1 MVDNGL
7 VLGERSEL
15 PSYKRDFVTSIDG
28 TTIGYRQLGQGPGLI
43 LLHGGMKSSQDFM
56 KLAESLSDA
65 FSVYVPDR
73 RGRGMSGGYGDHFSI
88 AREVEDIGALTA
100 KTGACFLFGLSAGG
114 LVVLKTAL
122 ANSRVRRVALYE
134 PPLSIKG
141 SAPRG
146 WVSRYERELDQGKA
160 AAAVVTAL
168 TGIGT
173 EPLFRRLPRFV
184 LVPLMALIMKLQR
197 DPSGD
202 DVTIRSLI
210 STMRF
215 EMRIASEMADT
226 LQNYRLL
233 QTPILLLGGGRS
245 PSFLK
250 TALDGLEATLP
261 SVTRKTFPALGHDGP
276 EDDGKPKLIAGEL
289 RHFFL
294 ADQLRDDGLRCR

>member
-1 MVDNGL
+1 
-7 VLGERSEL
+7 L

-56 KLAESLSDA
+56 KLAEILSDT

-73 RGRGMSGGYGDHFSI
+73 RGRGMSGGHGDHFNI
-88 AREVEDIGALTA
+88 TREVEDTKALMA
-100 KTGACFLFGLSAGG
+100 KTGACSLFGLSAGG

-122 ANSRVRRVALYE
+122 ANSEVRRVALYE

-141 SAPRG
+141 SAPRD
-146 WVSRYERELDQGKA
+146 WVSRYERELDQGKT

-168 TGIGT
+168 KGIGT
-173 EPLFRRLPRFV
+173 EPLFSTLPRFI

-202 DVTIRSLI
+202 NVTIRSLI

-215 EMRIASEMADT
+215 DMRIVSEMADT
-226 LQNYRLL
+226 LQDYRFL
-233 QTPILLLGGGRS
+233 QTPVLLLGGGKS

-276 EDDGKPKLIAGEL
+276 EDDGRPELIAKEL

-294 ADQLRDDGLRCR
+294 ADQHRDGGLRFR